1 MWYKVVGVSL
11 LLPLFGCAL
20 HSATRHAVALG
31 KRSLLKGR
39 RMRIVQLWL
48 VGLVFLIPFVLVRKK
63 IKSVYVLSFLY
74 YVPYAVLG
82 AMTFPAIFTSTGSIV
97 SAVVGCVVA
106 VFLAFKEKS
115 LLTVALTACGAVL
128 VVELLQMYVF

>member
-1 MWYKVVGVSL
+1 MNIKDYIAFL
-11 LLPLFGCAL
+11 LVMAL
-20 HSATRHAVALG
+20 VTYLIRV
-31 KRSLLKGR
+31 
-39 RMRIVQLWL
+39 
-48 VGLVFLIPFVLVRKK
+48 IPFVAFRKK
-63 IKSVYVLSFLY
+63 IKNKFFKSFLA

-82 AMTFPAIFTSTGSIV
+82 AMTFPAIFTSTGSVI

-128 VVELLQMYVF
+128 VVELLQMYVI